1 MKRTLVLFAIVIALA
16 VWCAP
21 TLSGQV
27 AHAASEY
34 MYEFESGGDTLY
46 MQNVADEQERV
57 IGVSFSG
64 SYFGDIPVT
73 MEVYAVG
80 DKPLD
85 FNIGGTL
92 TSEQR
97 ALREDLAD
105 MFGRIHAFIERI
117 DGLANTSYDG
127 TDKPAS
133 DVYRYNNAEQGQR
146 IEIARETYEMLC
158 AAKEMYELT
167 DGAFDPAVYRLVDL
181 WGFSSRIYS
190 RGEFGLPYDREVS
203 AEEFF
208 TNGMPLPE
216 EKYIEAFSAAEFVDF
231 SDSAVVL
238 DTDGGYGVTKN
249 VPPAVVDGVSFG
261 QWIDLGGI
269 AKGYVV
275 DGIRDIF
282 AEQGIDRFYVSA
294 GGSSVAY
301 GKDYDGTDSVL
312 GIADAFDPMSALYA
326 TPLFSLE
333 VGESSVSTSGQNVRK
348 YTRDGVEY
356 AHILDGE
363 TGAPAQTGVRSVT
376 VIVPKEQGL
385 DWATKGDCLTTALT
399 VMGRDGIIRLINDYF
414 DERGILVAVEY
425 ETADGRKQLLTNIPR
440 EAITAKADSFAEYG
454 WALTATDNGFVYD
467 ANATGEQTAP
477 RNTYRVWLI
486 VLGCILGAAAVA
498 LVIYRLV
505 KGGGRTLRNVR
516 NARRDKPFK
525 LGDILI
531 YMGVVLLI
539 LVLFGVFVLGDT
551 GKGDIQRVN
560 VIDERTGEIL
570 FVYNTVRDEYT
581 VNSTNSGGW
590 QIEVEDISGGIRVTL
605 YRTVDG
611 EERYNQLTVMRGRDA
626 SVKMTD
632 SVCGFHQDCV
642 RNFPEIKRAGGV
654 IVCSPNMLKVVTL

>member
-1 MKRTLVLFAIVIALA
+1 MYDAPQYFLVRQ
-16 VWCAP
+16 P
-21 TLSGQV
+21 RG
-27 AHAASEY
+27 
-34 MYEFESGGDTLY
+34 
-46 MQNVADEQERV
+46 
-57 IGVSFSG
+57 
-64 SYFGDIPVT
+64 
-73 MEVYAVG
+73 
-80 DKPLD
+80 
-85 FNIGGTL
+85 
-92 TSEQR
+92 R
-97 ALREDLAD
+97 AL
-105 MFGRIHAFIERI
+105 
-117 DGLANTSYDG
+117 
-127 TDKPAS
+127 P
-133 DVYRYNNAEQGQR
+133 
-146 IEIARETYEMLC
+146 
-158 AAKEMYELT
+158 
-167 DGAFDPAVYRLVDL
+167 
-181 WGFSSRIYS
+181 
-190 RGEFGLPYDREVS
+190 
-203 AEEFF
+203 
-208 TNGMPLPE
+208 
-216 EKYIEAFSAAEFVDF
+216 
-231 SDSAVVL
+231 
-238 DTDGGYGVTKN
+238 
-249 VPPAVVDGVSFG
+249 
-261 QWIDLGGI
+261 
-269 AKGYVV
+269 
-275 DGIRDIF
+275 F
-282 AEQGIDRFYVSA
+282 A
-294 GGSSVAY
+294 
-301 GKDYDGTDSVL
+301 
-312 GIADAFDPMSALYA
+312 
-326 TPLFSLE
+326 
-333 VGESSVSTSGQNVRK
+333 
-348 YTRDGVEY
+348 GVEY

-454 WALTATDNGFVYD
+454 WALTATDNGFVDD